1 MPLKSYIML
10 FKYIGTM
17 RKKDLLII
25 FSSYFIYDNE
35 PYTNMSCVYV
45 TNLEEAVNIL
55 IDFFYY
61 LVTLEVRT
69 PNGDLWSIDDYC
81 GTYS

>member
-1 MPLKSYIML
+1 
-10 FKYIGTM
+10 
-17 RKKDLLII
+17 
-25 FSSYFIYDNE
+25 
-35 PYTNMSCVYV
+35 MSCVYV

-61 LVTLEVRT
+61 PVTLQVRT